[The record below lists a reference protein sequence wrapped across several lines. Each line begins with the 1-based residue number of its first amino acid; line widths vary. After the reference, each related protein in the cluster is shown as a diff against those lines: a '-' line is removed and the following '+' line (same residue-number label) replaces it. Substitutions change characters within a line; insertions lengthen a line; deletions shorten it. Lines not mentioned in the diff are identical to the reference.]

1 MDDNEGHMARWR
13 IAQSTMIEAIFEAV
27 PSALAEVDLQHRLVR
42 VNRQWA
48 ELADRPTAELVGH
61 NVCDSLPKLL
71 AEALED
77 SLSSVSASSQAICE
91 VEIAGNTVGAS
102 WCYSVQPICKR
113 PGELSSMLVALQAV
127 PLQQQVLEDS
137 LREHER
143 RYRDT
148 IEAIP
153 GLFWWIDRQYRIREW
168 NKQMRN
174 VSGYSDEELDHLSV
188 PKLIVPEEWERVKE
202 AIDRGLRNG
211 STFSE
216 FTMRTKDGR
225 RIPFFGAGE
234 RVVISGE
241 ELLVGLSIDMSD
253 LVKAR
258 ESLQERLAFEARLVE
273 ISSRF
278 VGTSHTALEAAVNT
292 TVGWFRKV
300 LDADYVLLVESQ
312 EEETK
317 LVVTHACSLT
327 QLPDFPEVHV
337 SERFPWFADKLRNGE
352 TVRVRHLDE
361 LPDEAARDIAYAE
374 EMDVQAVLAIPL
386 RLGESNLGAMIVMSG
401 QRTDWPDELIPRLE
415 LVTHMLAN
423 SIGQHRKSLEIERLK
438 SQLEE
443 ENIYLRQEVR
453 LAYPHEEIV
462 AQSEAMKQVLMLA
475 EKVAD
480 TESTVLIQGETGTG
494 KELLARAIHSMSSRR
509 SRVMIVVNCASLPAA
524 LVESELFGREKGAY
538 TGSMSRQPGR
548 FEVADGSTIMLDE
561 IGELPLEV
569 QAKLLRVLQDGGFE
583 RLGSSKTIRVDV
595 RVIAATNR
603 DLAGAVTEGRFRE
616 DLYYRLS
623 VFPIEI
629 PPLRSR
635 RDDIEPLVWRFVREF
650 SERMGRRID
659 SIPRDGMSALV
670 HHQWPG
676 NVRELRNAIER
687 AVILS
692 SGSSL
697 DVPPLAHPG
706 LAAGA
711 SLEEVER
718 AHIVE
723 VLTASGWRVK
733 GEHGAAAVLGLKP
746 STLFS
751 RMKKLGIQRP

>member
-1 MDDNEGHMARWR
+1 
-13 IAQSTMIEAIFEAV
+13 MIEVVFEAV
-27 PSALAEVDLQHRLVR
+27 PTALAEVDHQHRLLR
-42 VNRQWA
+42 VNRLWA
-48 ELADRPTAELVGH
+48 ELSDSTPAELIGH
-61 NVCDSLPKLL
+61 TLSESLPALL
-71 AEALED
+71 AGPLEE
-77 SLSSVSASSQAICE
+77 SLSTVLASSRQIRN
-91 VEIAGNTVGAS
+91 VEIGGESDEPSPGDA
-102 WCYSVQPICKR
+102 WCFSVLPISQPD
-113 PGELSSMLVALQAV
+113 GELGSVLVVLHSG
-127 PLQQQVLEDS
+127 PEQQVRLLEY
-137 LREHER
+137 EQ

-153 GLFWWIDRQYRIREW
+153 GLFWWIDRHYRIRKW
-168 NKQMRN
+168 NREMQE
-174 VSGYSDEELDHLSV
+174 VSGYSDEELDRLGVPALVLS
-188 PKLIVPEEWERVKE
+188 EEWNKVKD
-202 AIDRGLRNG
+202 AIDRGLRYG

-225 RIPFFGAGE
+225 KIPFFGAGK

-241 ELLVGLSIDMSD
+241 ELLVGLSMDISD
-253 LVKAR
+253 LAEAR
-258 ESLQERLAFEARLVE
+258 QSLQERLEFEARLVE
-273 ISSRF
+273 ISSRL
-278 VGTSHTALEAAVNT
+278 VGTSVTALDAAIST
-292 TVGWFRKV
+292 TIGWFLKV
-300 LDADYVLLVESQ
+300 LDADRVLLAESQ
-312 EEETK
+312 DEGAQ
-317 LVVTHACSLT
+317 LVVTHACSLPE
-327 QLPDFPEVHV
+327 LPAFPKVHI
-337 SERFPWFADKLRNGE
+337 SDRFPWFADKLRNGE
-352 TVRVRHLDE
+352 TVRVAHLGV
-361 LPDEAARDIAYAE
+361 LPEEAAEDLAYAG
-374 EMDVQAVLAIPL
+374 EMGVQAVLAIPL
-386 RLGESNLGAMIVMSG
+386 QVGESNLGALAVMSG
-401 QRTDWPDELIPRLE
+401 QPTTWPDTLIPRLE

-423 SIGQHRKSLEIERLK
+423 SLGQHRKSQEIERLK
-438 SQLEE
+438 SRLEE

-453 LAYPHEEIV
+453 LAHSHEEIV
-462 AQSEAMKQVLMLA
+462 AKSEAMKQVLMLA

-494 KELLARAIHSMSSRR
+494 KELLARAILGMSPR
-509 SRVMIVVNCASLPAA
+509 SDKVMVVVNCASLPAA

-548 FEVADGSTIMLDE
+548 FEVANGSTIMLDE
-561 IGELPLEV
+561 IGELPLEL

-595 RVIAATNR
+595 RVVAATNR
-603 DLAGAVTEGRFRE
+603 DLAGDVTEGRFRE

-659 SIPRDGMSALV
+659 SIPKECMEALV
-670 HHQWPG
+670 RHQWPG

-692 SGSSL
+692 SGSTL
-697 DVPPLAHPG
+697 IVPPLSHPG
-706 LAAGA
+706 LATGS

-723 VLTASGWRVK
+723 VLKASGWRVK
-733 GEHGAAAVLGLKP
+733 GLHGAAAALGLKP